1 MSNFILYHFLAHYSK
16 PTTALFCHIKSVS
29 KSGIISFTMKSDT
42 VKQRF
47 GWWPAIILLIIL
59 LVSCSVKKQK
69 ASYSNLIMGTF
80 CDLTFTPV
88 PGINSNELAAKV
100 FDRLRYLESLWSI
113 YQKESEVSRLNRE
126 GRIKP
131 SPETLTL
138 LKKSLEVSRISNGAF
153 DITVAPLM
161 AAWRE
166 SEKTGKLPDLKPLV
180 PLVGYRKLGIEKN
193 GTVRFLK
200 KKMAI
205 DLGGIGKGAAVD
217 EAVSLLKSS
226 GVKSGIVNLG
236 GNLYAFG
243 DGPHR
248 GMWKVGIQNPRG
260 SGAIGAISV
269 KNQGVSTSGN
279 YQRYFEIGG
288 KRYSHILNPQTGS
301 LPDYPE
307 SVTVIA
313 PTAVLADGF
322 STAFTVLGPEDA
334 ISLADTLP
342 GVEALIIMP
351 GAKSYRTKRF
361 PQ

>member
-1 MSNFILYHFLAHYSK
+1 MVN
-16 PTTALFCHIKSVS
+16 
-29 KSGIISFTMKSDT
+29 SDA
-42 VKQRF
+42 VKKKF
-47 GWWPAIILLIIL
+47 GWCPTIIFLIIL
-59 LVSCSVKKQK
+59 LVSCRVKKET

-100 FDRLRYLESLWSI
+100 FDRLQYLENLWSI

-138 LKKSLEVSRISNGAF
+138 LEKSLEISRISNGAF

-161 AAWRE
+161 SAWRE
-166 SEKTGKLPDLKPLV
+166 SEKTGKLPDLKSLV
-180 PLVGYRKLGIEKN
+180 PLIGYQKLAIEKN
-193 GTVRFLK
+193 GTVRFLQK
-200 KKMAI
+200 GMAI
-205 DLGGIGKGAAVD
+205 DLGGVGKGAAVD
-217 EAVSLLKSS
+217 EAVSLLKSA

-243 DGPHR
+243 DGPHQ
-248 GMWKVGIQNPRG
+248 GQWKVGIQNPRG
-260 SGAIGAISV
+260 NNALGAISV
-269 KNQGVSTSGN
+269 KNQGVSTSGD
-279 YQRYFEIGG
+279 YRRYFEVRG
-288 KRYSHILNPQTGS
+288 KRYSHILNPRIGS

-313 PTAVLADGF
+313 PTATLADGL
-322 STAFTVLGPEDA
+322 STAFTVLGPADA
-334 ISLADTLP
+334 ISLAETIP
-342 GVEALIIMP
+342 HVETLIIMP
-351 GAKSYRTKRF
+351 GQKSYRTKGF

>member
-1 MSNFILYHFLAHYSK
+1 
-16 PTTALFCHIKSVS
+16 
-29 KSGIISFTMKSDT
+29 MKSDT

-47 GWWPAIILLIIL
+47 GWWPAVILLIIL
-59 LVSCSVKKQK
+59 LVSCRVKKET

-80 CDLTFTPV
+80 CDFTFTPV
-88 PGINSNELAAKV
+88 PGINSNEIAAKV

-138 LKKSLEVSRISNGAF
+138 LEKSLEISRISNGAF

-161 AAWRE
+161 SAWRE
-166 SEKTGKLPDLKPLV
+166 SEKTGKLPDLKSLV
-180 PLVGYRKLGIEKN
+180 PLIGYRKLAIEKN
-193 GTVRFLK
+193 GTVRFLQK
-200 KKMAI
+200 GMAI

-243 DGPHR
+243 DGSHR
-248 GMWKVGIQNPRG
+248 GRWEVGIQNPHG
-260 SGAIGAISV
+260 SGVINAISV

-301 LPDYPE
+301 LPNYPE

-322 STAFTVLGPEDA
+322 STAFTVLGPADA
-334 ISLADTLP
+334 ISLANTVP

-351 GAKSYRTKRF
+351 GPKSYRTKGF